1 MIVAAL
7 GLDIGRK
14 RVGIAGCDG
23 LGWMATGLATM
34 KRSSFVQDVAQ
45 LRSWIEQRQ
54 ATILVV
60 GLPLNS
66 DGTMSPQAEQIQKYA
81 QRLSVA
87 LNLPVEYVNEYL
99 SSVEAEDL
107 LRDRGISPSRN
118 KAEID
123 RKAAEL
129 ILQRWLD
136 RSKSPTND
144 VPTGS

>member
-1 MIVAAL
+1 MTIAAL

-45 LRSWIEQRQ
+45 LRGWVEQRQ
-54 ATILVV
+54 ATLLVV

-66 DGTMSPQAEQIQKYA
+66 DGTMSAQAQQIQKYA
-81 QRLSVA
+81 QRVSVA

-99 SSVEAEDL
+99 SSVEAEEL
-107 LRDRGISPSRN
+107 LRDRGVSPSRN
-118 KAEID
+118 KPEID

-136 RSKSPTND
+136 RSK
-144 VPTGS
+144 